1 MEFDLTLRN
10 GLVCTEEGLAQL
22 DIGVKDGVIK
32 ALQTGLP
39 AGAKDVDVRGRY
51 VLPGGIDSHCHI
63 EQLSGMGVM
72 TADDFYTASRSAAF
86 GGTTTIIPFAA
97 QRQGDDLLEVV
108 RDYARL
114 AREKSV
120 IDYAFHLILS
130 DPSEK
135 TLTEHLPDVIAGGI
149 TSFKVYMTYESW
161 KLDDFQLL
169 DVLHAADRYGA
180 MVMVHCENNDI
191 IRWITRRL
199 LSEGRV
205 HPKYHAVAHDPL
217 AESEATNRAI
227 ALSRLMS
234 VPLLIV
240 HVAGLEA
247 VRVIHAA
254 QVMGAPIYAESCP
267 QYLFLTADDI
277 DKPGVEG
284 AKFCCS
290 PPPRDPQS
298 QQAVWEGLLNG
309 TLQVFSSD
317 HAPYRFDETGKLPQG
332 DATTFKQMANG
343 LPGIEL
349 RMPLLFSEGVRTGRM
364 SIEQFV
370 NLTATNHAVMY
381 GLYPRKGVIRVG
393 SDADFAVWDP
403 ELSKTVRWDML
414 HDNVGY
420 TPYEGR
426 EVIGWPVAVFN
437 RGRAVVEHGELRARA
452 GDGQYLPCG
461 EPAPIT
467 RNKKAIRQGLVVKKL
482 FAA

>member
-161 KLDDFQLL
+161 KLDDFQQ
-169 DVLHAADRYGA
+169 
-180 MVMVHCENNDI
+180 I
-191 IRWITRRL
+191 
-199 LSEGRV
+199 
-205 HPKYHAVAHDPL
+205 
-217 AESEATNRAI
+217 
-227 ALSRLMS
+227 
-234 VPLLIV
+234 
-240 HVAGLEA
+240 
-247 VRVIHAA
+247 
-254 QVMGAPIYAESCP
+254 
-267 QYLFLTADDI
+267 
-277 DKPGVEG
+277 
-284 AKFCCS
+284 
-290 PPPRDPQS
+290 
-298 QQAVWEGLLNG
+298 
-309 TLQVFSSD
+309 
-317 HAPYRFDETGKLPQG
+317 
-332 DATTFKQMANG
+332 
-343 LPGIEL
+343 
-349 RMPLLFSEGVRTGRM
+349 
-364 SIEQFV
+364 
-370 NLTATNHAVMY
+370 
-381 GLYPRKGVIRVG
+381 
-393 SDADFAVWDP
+393 
-403 ELSKTVRWDML
+403 
-414 HDNVGY
+414 
-420 TPYEGR
+420 
-426 EVIGWPVAVFN
+426 
-437 RGRAVVEHGELRARA
+437 GRAHV
-452 GDGQYLPCG
+452 
-461 EPAPIT
+461 
-467 RNKKAIRQGLVVKKL
+467 
-482 FAA
+482 

>member
-1 MEFDLTLRN
+1 MEFDLTIRH
-10 GLVCTEEGLAQL
+10 GLVCTEAGPQAL
-22 DIGVKDGVIK
+22 DIGVKDGIIT
-32 ALQTGLP
+32 ALQAGLP
-39 AGAKDVDVRGRY
+39 AGRKDVDARGHT

-108 RDYARL
+108 KDYSRL

-135 TLTEHLPDVIAGGI
+135 TLVEHLPQVIAEGI

-199 LSEGRV
+199 LSGGHV

-234 VPLLIV
+234 VPILIV

-254 QVMGAPIYAESCP
+254 QAMGAPIYAESCP
-267 QYLFLTADDI
+267 QYLFLTAEDI

-298 QQAVWEGLLNG
+298 QEAVWEGLLND

-317 HAPYRFDETGKLPQG
+317 HAPYRFDETGKLPNG
-332 DATTFKQMANG
+332 AATTFKQMANG

-349 RMPLLFSEGVRTGRM
+349 RLPLLYSEGVRTGRM
-364 SIEQFV
+364 SLAQFAA
-370 NLTATNHAVMY
+370 LTATNHARMY
-381 GLYPRKGVIRVG
+381 GLYPRKGVIRLG
-393 SDADFAVWDP
+393 SDADFAIWDP
-403 ELSKTVRWDML
+403 DLKKTVTWDML

-426 EVIGWPVAVFN
+426 EVTGWPVAVFS
-437 RGRAVVEHGELRARA
+437 RGRAVVENETLLARA

-467 RNKKAIRQGLVVKKL
+467 RNKKAIEQGVIVKKL
-482 FAA
+482 FAR

>member
-370 NLTATNHAVMY
+370 NLTATNHAIMY

-437 RGRAVVEHGELRARA
+437 RGRAVVEYGELRARA